1 MERWLSSMKKFI
13 FIFFLFLYLS
23 FNLFAIPSM
32 AEPKT
37 IKEGVYRAEDL
48 NLSENITHTI
58 KNPSNNEYAFIM
70 IFDSNQ
76 ITQQY
81 MQLIPNSETYIL
93 TPLQQGYQLLIVT
106 NDELIID

>member
-1 MERWLSSMKKFI
+1 MKKFF
-13 FIFFLFLYLS
+13 FIFLLFLFLS
-23 FNLFAIPSM
+23 FNLLSIPSL
-32 AEPKT
+32 AESRT

-48 NLSENITHTI
+48 NLSENTTHTI
-58 KNPSNNEYAFIM
+58 KNPSDNEYAFIM

-81 MQLIPNSETYIL
+81 MQLIPNSETYML

>member
-1 MERWLSSMKKFI
+1 MKKFF
-13 FIFFLFLYLS
+13 FIISLFLYLS
-23 FNLFAIPSM
+23 FNLFLIPAM
-32 AEPKT
+32 AETKI
-37 IKEGVYRAEDL
+37 IKEGLYKAEDL
-48 NLSENITHTI
+48 MLSESTIHTI

-81 MQLIPNSETYIL
+81 MQLIPNSKAYML
-93 TPLQQGYQLLIVT
+93 TPLQQGYQLLVVT